1 MTMSLTSEEWERWRN
16 VIHTLYILEDLPLCG
31 PSGVIEKMKLR
42 YGFRASKRQYE
53 YRFQQWGF
61 EKNMPGGNYPI
72 IMSRLGKRKLEGK
85 ETNVFWRGELV
96 PAAKVRKESSRH
108 GYMTTLE
115 RLHMARG
122 NYC

>member
-1 MTMSLTSEEWERWRN
+1 
-16 VIHTLYILEDLPLCG
+16 
-31 PSGVIEKMKLR
+31 
-42 YGFRASKRQYE
+42 
-53 YRFQQWGF
+53 
-61 EKNMPGGNYPI
+61 MPGGNYPI